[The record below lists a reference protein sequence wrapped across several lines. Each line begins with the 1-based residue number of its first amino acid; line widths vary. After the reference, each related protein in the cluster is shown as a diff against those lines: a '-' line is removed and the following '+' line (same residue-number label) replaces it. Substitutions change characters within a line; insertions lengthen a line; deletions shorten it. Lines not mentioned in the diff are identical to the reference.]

1 MCYNSMALGE
11 KVIAVSRSYAG
22 MAELADARDLKSC
35 AMKIAY
41 RFEPGFRHHFPFI
54 NIAG

>member
-1 MCYNSMALGE
+1 
-11 KVIAVSRSYAG
+11 
-22 MAELADARDLKSC
+22 MAELADALDLNSSEGNTS
-35 AMKIAY
+35 Y